1 MTPGLAGFVVAG
13 EQPQWDDALASV
25 RAALAQ
31 GFRLG
36 PERAGAA
43 GGIQRRTWYDTFD
56 WRLHQAG
63 LLLEYVT
70 ANRAGQSSPGGATPR
85 TPRGVPDGKARISG
99 TLVLTSAD
107 GDATAQP
114 VTGWRASRPYRFDQ
128 LPGGPVTD
136 QVIELLTPRALL
148 PLVTVTST
156 VTVTSLLNDDG
167 KTVARLHI
175 ERPVIAVI
183 SRGSGPP
190 YPPGH
195 VRSRGEDIGHAGGPG
210 AKIAL
215 PPRVS
220 IAEVRGYQGQA
231 RRAARAVALTP
242 QIQPGSSASPGA
254 ALRDDALAAIGRR
267 AGDYSNKVSARI
279 TADMSAAKAVATI
292 LLTLQHG
299 IQANVDGVLRDT
311 DTEYLHDLRVAV
323 RRTRAAI
330 KLLGEALRLPGDQID
345 RFAAEFK
352 WLGDVTTP
360 VRDLDVHL
368 LDFHAVG
375 AQLAAA
381 KEDDLVPFREFLLQ
395 RRAREFR
402 ALARALRS
410 ARFTQL
416 MDEWRA
422 ALEKVSGKRE
432 APVRSAKRA
441 QATGNPVTTAGTLA
455 TDRTRVAFRRVA
467 RRGGAI
473 TDASPA
479 ESLHDLRKRA
489 KELRYALE
497 FFAPLH
503 DKQAYGAVLG
513 DLKRL
518 QDCLGEFQDTEVQIE
533 EIRALAE
540 AMLEAQAAPM
550 GIIARTILAMGEI
563 TTGLAS
569 RQAAAR
575 DAFAKRF
582 AGFADIEGQHRMA
595 ILLRGGQ
602 A

>member
-13 EQPQWDDALASV
+13 GEPQWDDALDSV

-31 GFRLG
+31 AFSLG
-36 PERAGAA
+36 PERPSAA
-43 GGIQRRTWYDTFD
+43 GGTRRRTWYDTFD

-70 ANRAGQSSPGGATPR
+70 A
-85 TPRGVPDGKARISG
+85 ARISS
-99 TLVLTSAD
+99 TLVLTGPD
-107 GDATAQP
+107 GGGTAQP
-114 VTGWRASRPYRFDQ
+114 VTGWRTTRPYLFDQ
-128 LPGGPVTD
+128 LPAGPVTD
-136 QVIELLTPRALL
+136 QVTRLVTPRALL

-156 VTVTSLLNDDG
+156 STVTSLLNEDG

-175 ERPVIAVI
+175 ERPVIAA
-183 SRGSGPP
+183 GP
-190 YPPGH
+190 
-195 VRSRGEDIGHAGGPG
+195 A
-210 AKIAL
+210 AKVAL
-215 PPRVS
+215 PPRLS
-220 IAEVRGYQGQA
+220 IAEVRGYPGQA

-242 QIQPGSSASPGA
+242 QVQPGTSASPDA
-254 ALRDDALAAIGRR
+254 ALLSDALAAIGRR

-292 LLTLQHG
+292 LVALLRG
-299 IQANVDGVLRDT
+299 IQSNLDGVLRDT

-330 KLLGEALRLPGDQID
+330 KLLGEALRLPGDQAD

-368 LDFHAVG
+368 LDFHAV
-375 AQLAAA
+375 AEQLAAA
-381 KEDDLVPFREFLLQ
+381 TEDDLVPFRDFLVQ
-395 RRAREFR
+395 RRSREFR
-402 ALARALRS
+402 AMARALRS

-416 MDEWRA
+416 MDDWGA
-422 ALEKVSGKRE
+422 ALEKVISKRE
-432 APVRSAKRA
+432 APVRSVKPAR
-441 QATGNPVTTAGTLA
+441 ATGKPVATAGTLA
-455 TDRTRVAFRRVA
+455 ADQTRVAFRKVA
-467 RRGGAI
+467 RKGGAI
-473 TDASPA
+473 TDDSPA

-518 QDCLGEFQDTEVQIE
+518 QDCLGDFQDTEVQID

-540 AMLEAQAAPM
+540 AMLEAQAAPR
-550 GIIARTILAMGEI
+550 GIMARAILAMGEI
-563 TTGLAS
+563 TTGLAG

-575 DAFAKRF
+575 DAFARRF
-582 AGFADIEGQHRMA
+582 AGFADTEGQRRMT
-595 ILLRGGQ
+595 ILLRGE